1 MIDGGKAAGVRNETV
16 VIRKMRRRWLE
27 VAIGESNRRRS
38 RLLQRDKSILES
50 FEVRYE
56 LTDLNNC

>member
-1 MIDGGKAAGVRNETV
+1 MIDGGKAAGVRNETA

-27 VAIGESNRRRS
+27 VAIGESNRRGS

-56 LTDLNNC
+56 LTDLYNC